1 MRLQV
6 NAPCVHRDPPTKRVW
21 NNWRDAW
28 WLAGGGGEGS
38 ELGIGPLRALAFADM
53 EDRRLHVWAVGGGT
67 DHRLMSP
74 TKLCAHFHEGV
85 VDLASKYPGMVL
97 TEDGLQV
104 EQNAVLE
111 DDTFV
116 VLMSCLR
123 PPEVL
128 FLMESLGLEPTEPQR
143 QKLDD
148 VSSATMS
155 DDCPTSPLGQMKT
168 SLLLDKLVC
177 CTAEFCLSP
186 TPPGDIM
193 LR

>member
-1 MRLQV
+1 MEEWKLTPEYAEFEAEKAAGRKA
-6 NAPCVHRDPPTKRVW
+6 NPSKRSPTKR
-21 NNWRDAW
+21 
-28 WLAGGGGEGS
+28 AGS
-38 ELGIGPLRALAFADM
+38 PKK
-53 EDRRLHVWAVGGGT
+53 ED
-67 DHRLMSP
+67 
-74 TKLCAHFHEGV
+74 AHFMCDEQSGLFAEDFDEGA

-143 QKLDD
+143 QKLSINMFDER
-148 VSSATMS
+148 
-155 DDCPTSPLGQMKT
+155 PQLQTSVVLG
-168 SLLLDKLVC
+168 KLVC
-177 CTAEFCLSP
+177 
-186 TPPGDIM
+186 
-193 LR
+193 